1 MPPVGSLPP
10 LSRIEITEPL
20 AVFRAFSCRDGL
32 PYQALRRKLRSN
44 FLGKP
49 REFLSKGEVK

>member
-1 MPPVGSLPP
+1 MPRRVA
-10 LSRIEITEPL
+10 LSGFEEKTE
-20 AVFRAFSCRDGL
+20 V
-32 PYQALRRKLRSN
+32 N